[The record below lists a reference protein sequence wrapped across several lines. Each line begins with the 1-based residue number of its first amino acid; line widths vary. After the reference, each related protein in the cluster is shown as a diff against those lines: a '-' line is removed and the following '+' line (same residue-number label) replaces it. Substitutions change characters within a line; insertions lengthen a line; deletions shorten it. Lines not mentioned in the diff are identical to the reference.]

1 MKINRFEEAK
11 EVCKKEFGKTLVP
24 TDKVAKGD
32 KVTGLKAEG
41 LSFMALQFLVDYDIL
56 DSASA
61 YSEYESNFSG
71 LRETVHG
78 YDVQF
83 LENYWIDDNFS
94 FGAVKCCEE
103 LVLMSVWDLEN
114 DIELGWIML
123 N

>member
-24 TDKVAKGD
+24 IGKVSKGD
-32 KVTGLKAEG
+32 KVTGLKAKG
-41 LSFMALQFLVDYDIL
+41 LSFMALDFLVTYDVL

-71 LRETVHG
+71 LRESIGG
-78 YDVQF
+78 YNIQF

-94 FGAVKCCEE
+94 FGAVKCCR
-103 LVLMSVWDLEN
+103 SD
-114 DIELGWIML
+114 GQR
-123 N
+123 